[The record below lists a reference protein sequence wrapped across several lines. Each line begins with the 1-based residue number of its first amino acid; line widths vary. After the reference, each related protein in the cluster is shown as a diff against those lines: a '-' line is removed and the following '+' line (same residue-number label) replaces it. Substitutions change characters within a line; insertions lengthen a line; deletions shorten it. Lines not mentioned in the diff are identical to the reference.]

1 MRGAGDALHP
11 GGGGQEQEE
20 AEEGGDRGGRPEAE
34 AGHHSEQEYRAVQQ
48 RDPATQVTS
57 VMSCERSEGS
67 ETLRFRYIELT
78 EEDKEKLKG
87 SYKVAKKLEKLE
99 SRDKNGD
106 SEEDDDYDCDPGEY
120 PSLDSFT
127 SNVSDPSPAS
137 PETSL
142 SPRPT
147 SSPRSGPS
155 PGITNTGNYRQSEN
169 IEIMHHDNTQ
179 SHSWFQQITHQ
190 HHRNR

>member
-1 MRGAGDALHP
+1 M
-11 GGGGQEQEE
+11 
-20 AEEGGDRGGRPEAE
+20 
-34 AGHHSEQEYRAVQQ
+34 
-48 RDPATQVTS
+48 
-57 VMSCERSEGS
+57 
-67 ETLRFRYIELT
+67 
-78 EEDKEKLKG
+78 KG

-155 PGITNTGNYRQSEN
+155 PCITNTGNYRQSEN

-179 SHSWFQQITHQ
+179 SHSWFQQPPTNTTETARVYFIKFKSLSYLGCCVVCGLWCVVVPGEA
-190 HHRNR
+190 RYNRPCWLNTE

>member
-1 MRGAGDALHP
+1 
-11 GGGGQEQEE
+11 
-20 AEEGGDRGGRPEAE
+20 
-34 AGHHSEQEYRAVQQ
+34 
-48 RDPATQVTS
+48 
-57 VMSCERSEGS
+57 MSCERSEGS
-67 ETLRFRYIELT
+67 ETLHFRYIELT

-155 PGITNTGNYRQSEN
+155 PCITNTGNHRQSEN
-169 IEIMHHDNTQ
+169 
-179 SHSWFQQITHQ
+179 
-190 HHRNR
+190 

>member
-1 MRGAGDALHP
+1 M
-11 GGGGQEQEE
+11 
-20 AEEGGDRGGRPEAE
+20 
-34 AGHHSEQEYRAVQQ
+34 SERFL
-48 RDPATQVTS
+48 
-57 VMSCERSEGS
+57 
-67 ETLRFRYIELT
+67 TLDCRYIELT

-99 SRDKNGD
+99 NRDKNPD
-106 SEEDDDYDCDPGEY
+106 SDEEDDYDCDPGEY

-142 SPRPT
+142 SPRPS

-155 PGITNTGNYRQSEN
+155 PGIANTGNYSGWWCYNLVKLSQTSTTD
-169 IEIMHHDNTQ
+169 IIH
-179 SHSWFQQITHQ
+179 ILLLV
-190 HHRNR
+190 

>member
-1 MRGAGDALHP
+1 
-11 GGGGQEQEE
+11 
-20 AEEGGDRGGRPEAE
+20 
-34 AGHHSEQEYRAVQQ
+34 
-48 RDPATQVTS
+48 
-57 VMSCERSEGS
+57 MSCERSEGS
-67 ETLRFRYIELT
+67 ETLHFRYIELT

-155 PGITNTGNYRQSEN
+155 PGITNTGNHRQSEN

-179 SHSWFQQITHQ
+179 SHSWFQQPPTNTTETARVYFIKSRVCHISVVVWCVVCGVLWSQGRRGITGLAD
-190 HHRNR
+190 